1 MRPTGLSDAPRRCA
15 ASATDGVARPV
26 GSCDREPVGAPQA
39 GQKRLA
45 SGTSAE
51 HEEQRICETR
61 NLGECYCR

>member
-26 GSCDREPVGAPQA
+26 GSWESEPMGAPQA

-45 SGTSAE
+45 SGNSAE
-51 HEEQRICETR
+51 HVGQRMC
-61 NLGECYCR
+61 